1 MDISLLALSFAYKVR
16 VDHKHSKTAPS
27 SYSRQCLH
35 FFLSEQH
42 PTGYLLDHHRK
53 PKDCTLM
60 KMNWPTL
67 VKTKAQRKV
76 ILIQRKV
83 ALIQTKVMLM

>member
-16 VDHKHSKTAPS
+16 VDHKHSKTALS

-53 PKDCTLM
+53 PKLTVNDLINELM
-60 KMNWPTL
+60 DSYD
-67 VKTKAQRKV
+67 V
-76 ILIQRKV
+76 ILVLFLNIAFAILYV
-83 ALIQTKVMLM
+83 LV